1 MKSFFNH
8 VLYLPKRS
16 VSLNLEDDSSHYLAF
31 GPSHRDEEFRKSW
44 TSGSDLESLHGGTRE
59 VFVNFNDW
67 IVYVG
72 TYKCH
77 NLHHLYPRGMPI
89 LAPTSHREILEATM
103 EPSWWPPD
111 YNP

>member
-16 VSLNLEDDSSHYLAF
+16 VWVNLEDGSFHYLAF
-31 GPSHRDEEFRKSW
+31 GPSHRYDQFRKSW
-44 TSGSDLESLHGGTRE
+44 TEGSDLESLHGGTRE
-59 VFVNFNDW
+59 VFVDFNDC

-77 NLHHLYPRGMPI
+77 DLRHLYAKGIPI
-89 LAPTSHREILEATM
+89 PARTSHREILDATM
-103 EPSWWPPD
+103 ESSRWWPPD
-111 YNP
+111 Y